1 MTTQA
6 SDTPSLDDLINPES
20 DSDFSASSLLM
31 QDYRYDTSNKVIE
44 FKSYRTVLSLPAR
57 LAAKKPSVRISADDT
72 ATLHIAGVDYTVGP
86 DKWQTFSFDAAGELT
101 MSVAAGA
108 VHTPS
113 LRLNLGGMAANE
125 FLTYAPDTD
134 LHEKLANLQAA
145 DLTSGAN
152 PILPADQHDHAEGI
166 AASVRQIAA
175 LATST
180 VSSDG
185 GAQAFG
191 LFSKIKKGVSSATS
205 TVTKSVSSAAST
217 ATSTVAKTA
226 TSAANTVANT
236 TTSAANTVANTA
248 TSAANTVAHETV
260 KIADT
265 AYHDAAKG
273 VDFVA
278 KRGAIKDGFAAASG
292 TLSFMAKEG
301 GKIVKKA
308 IDFAVTTRREAWEL
322 VHKVFQ
328 AIEIGVE
335 KLIAAL
341 AQLFGWEDI
350 LDTKRAFEKTI
361 LYGMRGLKEGAS
373 SLSKKLSKKIE
384 ALRGKADKVFDD
396 AIAKLG
402 KQAVA
407 GGKKISP
414 SNGNAQT
421 LWLHH
426 KVKDHGKSMKVEKPA
441 DGNDGSTA
449 ESRNKVSTFITK
461 LEAALVGKNASA
473 EYSKSLALIKK
484 ELANPANLPEVA
496 GQVLIL
502 CVRAVTDVALGLVDI
517 IVTGLLELVVE
528 IIEVFRIL
536 LVSKIHIPF
545 ISDFY
550 KQIAGDDLRLID
562 LVCLVLAS
570 IVTPVY
576 KLAHGGKAPYGKIAP
591 LSNDVYSFDDTG
603 DDAAAKRR
611 SLNQELVAVIIGFS
625 MIFEVWEDCEAR
637 GATDDA
643 EEGEAIPSIFL
654 MLIDIL
660 IQSLLVSGDGGP
672 GDNYAA
678 FLDNFSESADS
689 ALENAIWLFEW
700 TPIAADIV
708 SLGYSLS
715 TGHGTQLMRS
725 EGKWGP
731 VVEFTIGIVM
741 VLAAAGQ
748 LTERLVTKS
757 TSSYQAGLEFG
768 FDLAESVRH
777 LGKLFLEASDDLDLG
792 ILIGIDIATCSTAAG
807 VLPFISG

>member
-6 SDTPSLDDLINPES
+6 SDAPSLDDLINPES

-31 QDYRYDTSNKVIE
+31 QDYRYDKSNKVIE

-101 MSVAAGA
+101 MSVEAGA

-113 LRLNLGGMAANE
+113 LRLSLGSMAANE

-134 LHEKLANLQAA
+134 LHEKLANIQAA
-145 DLTSGAN
+145 DLTGGAS
-152 PILPADQHDHAEGI
+152 PILPADQHEHAEGI

-185 GAQAFG
+185 GAQSFG
-191 LFSKIKKGVSSATS
+191 LFSKLKKGVSSATS

-226 TSAANTVANT
+226 TSAA
-236 TTSAANTVANTA
+236 S
-248 TSAANTVAHETV
+248 TVAHETV

-292 TLSFMAKEG
+292 MLSFMAKEG

-373 SLSKKLSKKIE
+373 GLSKKLSKKID
-384 ALRGKADKVFDD
+384 ALRGQADKVFDD

-414 SNGNAQT
+414 SNGDAQT

-426 KVKDHGKSMKVEKPA
+426 KVKDHGKSMKIDKPA

-449 ESRNKVSTFITK
+449 ESRSKISTFITK

-473 EYSKSLALIKK
+473 EYSKSLDLIKK

-528 IIEVFRIL
+528 VIEVFRIL

-570 IVTPVY
+570 IVTPIY
-576 KLAHGGKAPYGKIAP
+576 KLAHGGKAPYGKIAA

-611 SLNQELVAVIIGFS
+611 ALNQDLVAVIIGFS

-660 IQSLLVSGDGGP
+660 IQALLVSGDGGP
-672 GDNYAA
+672 GDNYPA
-678 FLDNFSESADS
+678 FLSNFTDSADS

-725 EGKWGP
+725 EGTWGP

-741 VLAAAGQ
+741 VLASAGQ

-777 LGKLFLEASDDLDLG
+777 LGKLFLEASDDVDLG